1 MTPDPNQPEAPDSEK
16 PRKAPLTLSPELLEA
31 VRRVA
36 CTEHLLIAMD
46 FDGTI
51 SPLVDHADDARPLPQ
66 SAAAFAALAALPNT
80 TTALISGRALD
91 SLRAVASPPR
101 ETLLIGSHGA
111 EAWLGPGSTEL
122 TLDDE
127 QRELLAGVR
136 LVLEEISNVAPGTV
150 LEDKPAGVVLHTRL
164 AADDVAADAVAAAR
178 ASLRDRHGVYL
189 KNGKRVL
196 ETSVVNASKGEGVT
210 FLRQST
216 GATAVVFA
224 GDDTTD
230 EDALGRL
237 VPGDLGVKVGL
248 DFTQAQFRVEAPVH
262 VGELL
267 EALLRERTRYL
278 SERGAEGEALGP
290 VEDGESKGHHM

>member
-1 MTPDPNQPEAPDSEK
+1 MTPDPIQPEARDSPT
-16 PRKAPLTLSPELLEA
+16 PRKAPLSLSPELLEA

-36 CTEHLLIAMD
+36 STEHLLIAMD
-46 FDGTI
+46 FDGTM
-51 SPLVDHADDARPLPQ
+51 SPLVDHADDARPLPEA
-66 SAAAFAALAALPNT
+66 AAAFAALTTLPRT

-91 SLRAVASPPR
+91 SLRAVASPPP

-111 EAWLGPGSTEL
+111 EAWLGPGSAPL
-122 TLDDE
+122 TLDQE
-127 QRELLAGVR
+127 QLDLLAEVR
-136 LVLEEISNVAPGTV
+136 SVLEEISNVAPGTV

-164 AADDVAADAVAAAR
+164 ASDDVAADAVAAAR
-178 ASLRDRHGVYL
+178 AALQGRQGVFL

-196 ETSVVNASKGEGVT
+196 ETSVVHASKGEGVE

-230 EDALGRL
+230 EDALARL
-237 VPGDLGVKVGL
+237 VRGDVGVKVGL
-248 DFTQAQFRVEAPVH
+248 DFTQAEFRVEAPVH

-267 EALLRERTRYL
+267 EALLRERTL
-278 SERGAEGEALGP
+278 WLTDDGASEAAE
-290 VEDGESKGHHM
+290 